1 MSAIYI
7 ARSTRIAGRKLKQ
20 EMIIMTARDSVL
32 SRLNE
37 AGTAI
42 WDAADGV
49 TPLEEIVGRKICSQ
63 YDVNPAEAL
72 KDAEEFVK
80 DLAGDGILI
89 VSDQPIVNPQPAN
102 QTARSKS
109 SEGPTT
115 KRPAAVREESS

>member
-7 ARSTRIAGRKLKQ
+7 ARSTRIAGRNLER

-49 TPLEEIVGRKICSQ
+49 TPLEEIVAQKICSQ
-63 YDVNPAEAL
+63 YDVDPAEAL
-72 KDAEEFVK
+72 KDAEEFVQ

-89 VSDQPIVNPQPAN
+89 VSDQPIVDPQTASQAGGGKAGESQSPKQPA
-102 QTARSKS
+102 
-109 SEGPTT
+109 
-115 KRPAAVREESS
+115 AAPEDSL